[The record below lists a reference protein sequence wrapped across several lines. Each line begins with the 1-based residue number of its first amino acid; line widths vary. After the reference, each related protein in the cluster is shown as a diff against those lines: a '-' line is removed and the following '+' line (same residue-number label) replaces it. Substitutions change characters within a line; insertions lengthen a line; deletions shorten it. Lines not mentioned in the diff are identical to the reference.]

1 MTLLKISNKITSL
14 TKITCLAILLLLTA
28 CADTSEKEYKERS
41 VEEIY
46 NQAMDF
52 LDSNKLKDAALAFDE
67 VDRQHPYS
75 KWATKSQLM
84 SAYVYYR
91 NNKYDEAI
99 IALDRFIDLHPGNK
113 DTPYAYYLRA
123 ITYYEQITDIQR
135 DQKITGLALRALSD
149 IVNRYPE
156 SEYARDAKLKIDL
169 SLNHLAGK
177 EMAIG
182 RFYQKRKEYLA
193 AINRYRTVIQHFQT
207 TSHVEEALHR
217 LVETYLSLGIE
228 DEAQMAAAVLGHN
241 FIGSRWYQNSYTLL
255 TRKGLQPAEKENSWL
270 SPLWNWSL

>member
-1 MTLLKISNKITSL
+1 MKLLKISNKITSL
-14 TKITCLAILLLLTA
+14 TKITCLTILLLLTA

-113 DTPYAYYLRA
+113 DAPYAYYLRA

>member
-1 MTLLKISNKITSL
+1 MKLLKISNKITSL
-14 TKITCLAILLLLTA
+14 TKITCLTILLLLAA
-28 CADTSEKEYKERS
+28 CADAPQKEYEERS

-113 DTPYAYYLRA
+113 DAPYAYYLRA

-135 DQKITGLALRALSD
+135 DQKITGLALRALND
-149 IVNRYPE
+149 IINRYPE

-241 FIGSRWYQNSYTLL
+241 FIGSRWYQDSYALL
-255 TRKGLQPAEKENSWL
+255 THKGLQPAEKENSWL

>member
-1 MTLLKISNKITSL
+1 MHLKIQNKMISL
-14 TKITCLAILLLLTA
+14 TIAVFSLFLLAS
-28 CADTSEKEYKERS
+28 CAEAPKVEYKERS

-84 SAYVYYR
+84 SAYVYHR

-99 IALDRFIDLHPGNK
+99 IALDRFIELHPGNEE
-113 DTPYAYYLRA
+113 TPYAYYLRA
-123 ITYYEQITDIQR
+123 ITYYEQIVDIQR
-135 DQKITGLALRALSD
+135 DQKITGLALRALND
-149 IVNRYPE
+149 VINRYPE

-207 TSHVEEALHR
+207 TSHIAESLHR
-217 LVETYLSLGIE
+217 LVETYLALGII

-241 FIGSRWYQNSYTLL
+241 FIGSKWYENSYALL
-255 TRKGLQPAEKENSWL
+255 NDNGLEPAEKENSWL